1 MVCSGRLEVLDMSV
15 TTGVL
20 RAVRFGLKY
29 AVHSLS
35 GARQPLR
42 LLWGH
47 RELLRLLAKRDIA
60 VRTSGT
66 ALGGIWMILQ
76 PGLQVLAFWFLL
88 DFVLRVR
95 FPGKVSFLDYF
106 LIGMVPWLMVSEVMN
121 RSLAILTEFGAL
133 YRRSAFPLP
142 ILPLL
147 PLLVSGSIYG
157 VVYVGTV
164 LLLQG
169 PVVAL
174 RAPAIMLGLMLWLV
188 PICYMLAVVGVFLR
202 EVGQVFP
209 FLVTMLMYLTPILYM
224 PQMLP
229 EPVRAWWAL
238 NPFADLMAVI
248 HGLLQGLPYTA
259 GNLLRPV
266 LVWALLLGPAW
277 VMFRRSEPHVREAL

>member
-1 MVCSGRLEVLDMSV
+1 MSV

-229 EPVRAWWAL
+229 EPVRAWWVL